1 MTGYCKYC
9 DSLTEPIIE
18 AVDSDTH
25 QVVWVGCGPCYTK
38 RVELMRNAKVAE

>member
-9 DSLTEPIIE
+9 DSLIDEEEIMR

-25 QVVWVGCGPCYTK
+25 QVIWVGCAACYKK
-38 RVELMRNAKVAE
+38 RGVR